1 MRRPGKSGARGQRG
15 FTLIEILVALFIFL
29 TGVTGILALMTT
41 ALALHRDG
49 LHVARATRQLDDVI
63 ARLQRQVSD
72 GGHRQPGG
80 EDWQDVAAEK
90 LPDGT
95 WCSVHFVPPAGV
107 EPLVAEIRL
116 AGSQAGLPATR
127 PVRAVLSEGHQP
139 EKEVQRLREARTRAT
154 GEKP

>member
-1 MRRPGKSGARGQRG
+1 MKKTRTVRRRGTRG

-49 LHVARATRQLDDVI
+49 LQIARATRQLDDVI
-63 ARLQRQVSD
+63 ARVQREISEGKHRD
-72 GGHRQPGG
+72 TGG
-80 EDWQDVAAEK
+80 DFADVPAQR

-95 WCSVHFVPPAGV
+95 WCSVHFVDPVGV

-116 AGSQAGLPATR
+116 AGSQAGLPASR
-127 PVRAVLSEGHQP
+127 PVRAVLAEGLRP
-139 EKEVQRLREARTRAT
+139 DLEVARLREARTRAAP
-154 GEKP
+154 EKP